1 MKRKTRRKLAFLGI
15 GFAVFSVLF
24 ALLVFNH
31 RLLSWHLKASNFLYY
46 RGQSEASQDIVIVA
60 IDDKSFALKNA
71 SELRTLRF
79 SKADYAKVIE
89 NLERAG
95 AQVVGV
101 DIVFSEVSPE
111 ADQAVLIETLR
122 QYDNIILAA
131 EPKLLKTTGLKPLK
145 EFIEPRPEN
154 LGSILFEADEDNTIR
169 RQRLVYDDAQAPYAF
184 ALQIVRKA
192 LGLLPEDSKALDNAY
207 QLMSFAVRI
216 DGRKILPA
224 TIPLD
229 PKGQMMIDFF
239 GPPNS
244 FPSISFADVFQG
256 KFNERR
262 SGKPL
267 DLKGKI
273 VLVGEM
279 GTGIHDEQ
287 YVPTSVSRAMPGV
300 EIHANAIQ
308 TILDGRFLRDQ
319 SWLGIYAVAMGA
331 VLLGLALFLG
341 LGIVGSLIVL
351 VIGFMAYAVFSW
363 VAFEYGIVLNVIYPY
378 LAWICAFVVAYIF
391 RYFTEERA
399 ARQTEQA
406 FSKYV
411 SATVVKKILENP
423 KSLKL
428 GGEKKEMTV
437 LFSDIAGFTTLSEK
451 ATPEKLVEQL
461 NEYLDAMTVII
472 MDHEGTVDKYIG
484 DAIMAFWGAPIPQE
498 DHAVRACLTA
508 LEYQKRL
515 VELRALWVGRGQLPF
530 SARVGLN
537 TGTMVVGN
545 MGSHRRFDYTVIGD
559 AVNLGARLEGVNK
572 FFDTDILISETTY
585 EGAKAAIEVREI
597 DLITVKGKTKPVR
610 IYELLAKKGELTE
623 LQEQVNKVF
632 HQGLAAYREQEWD
645 EAIKIFKKALKLC
658 PKDGPSKTYIE
669 RCGALKKE
677 KLPENWDGSYTLKT
691 K

>member
-1 MKRKTRRKLAFLGI
+1 MNRKFKRKLLFLCLGTVGFGILFAFLI
-15 GFAVFSVLF
+15 
-24 ALLVFNH
+24 FNH

-46 RGQSEASQDIVIVA
+46 RGQNEASRDIVIVA

-71 SELRTLRF
+71 SELRTLSF
-79 SKADYAKVIE
+79 SKSDYSKVIG
-89 NLERAG
+89 NLEEAG
-95 AQVVGV
+95 AKTIGV
-101 DIVFSEVSPE
+101 DIIFSEVSPD
-111 ADQAVLIETLR
+111 ADQAVLVDALKR
-122 QYDNIILAA
+122 YDNVVLAA
-131 EPKLLKTTGLKPLK
+131 EPKIGKTTGLKPLN
-145 EFIEPRPEN
+145 EFVAPHPEN
-154 LGSILFEADEDNTIR
+154 VGSILFEADMDNTIR
-169 RQRLVYDDAQAPYAF
+169 RQRLIFDDPQAPFAF
-184 ALQIVRKA
+184 ALQIVRKT
-192 LGLLPEDSKALDNAY
+192 LGLLPEDGEKLADGY
-207 QLMSFAVRI
+207 QLMPFAVRV
-216 DGRKILPA
+216 DGKKILPV

-229 PKGQMMIDFF
+229 SKDQMMIDFF

-244 FPSISFADVFQG
+244 FSAISFADVFQG
-256 KFNERR
+256 KFNDRKTGE
-262 SGKPL
+262 PI
-267 DLKGKI
+267 DLEGKI
-273 VLVGEM
+273 VLIGEM

-287 YVPTSVSRAMPGV
+287 FVPTSVSKAMPGV

-308 TILDGRFLRDQ
+308 TILEGRFLRDQ
-319 SWLGIYAVAMGA
+319 SWAGAYAVVLAA
-331 VLLGLALFLG
+331 VLLGLALFLA
-341 LGIVGSLIVL
+341 LGIVSSLAVL
-351 VIGFMAYAVFSW
+351 AFGVVAYTVISW
-363 VAFEYGIVLNVIYPY
+363 VAFEYGFILNTIYFY
-378 LAWICAFVVAYIF
+378 LAWILAFVAAYLF
-391 RYFTEERA
+391 KYFTEARM

-411 SATVVKKILENP
+411 SSAVVKKILENP

-484 DAIMAFWGAPIPQE
+484 DAIMAFWGAPIPQK
-498 DHAVRACLTA
+498 DHAVRACLAA
-508 LEYQKRL
+508 LEYQKKL

-572 FFDTDILISETTY
+572 FFDTSILISETTY
-585 EGAKAAIEVREI
+585 EGAKHAIEAREI

-610 IYELLAKKGELTE
+610 IYELISKKGELTDAQRQ
-623 LQEQVNKVF
+623 LNKLF
-632 HQGLAAYREQEWD
+632 HEGLAAYRKQEWG
-645 EAIKIFKKALKLC
+645 EAIKLFKKALRLC
-658 PKDGPSKTYIE
+658 PEDGPSKTYIE
-669 RCGALKKE
+669 RCGVLKHE
-677 KLPENWDGSYTLKT
+677 KLSHNWDGSYTLKT

>member
-1 MKRKTRRKLAFLGI
+1 MAFLVV
-15 GFAVFSVLF
+15 GFIFFSVLF
-24 ALLVFNH
+24 AILIFNH

-46 RGQSEASQDIVIVA
+46 RGQNEASQDIVIVA

-71 SELRTLRF
+71 SELRTLSF

-89 NLERAG
+89 NLEKAG
-95 AQVVGV
+95 ARVIGV
-101 DIVFSEVSPE
+101 DIVFSETSPE
-111 ADQAVLIETLR
+111 ADQAVLVKTLKE
-122 QYDNIILAA
+122 YDNIILAA
-131 EPKLLKTTGLKPLK
+131 EPKIAKTTGLKPLK
-145 EFIEPRPEN
+145 EFIEPHPEN
-154 LGSILFEADEDNTIR
+154 LGSILFEADVDNTIR
-169 RQRLVYDDAQAPYAF
+169 RQGLVYDDPQAPYAF

-192 LGLLPEDSKALDNAY
+192 LGLLPEDSKKLTDGY
-207 QLMSFAVRI
+207 QLMPFAVRVN
-216 DGRKILPA
+216 GQKILPV

-229 PKGQMMIDFF
+229 SKDQMMIDFF

-256 KFNERR
+256 RLNDKR
-262 SGKPL
+262 SGKPI
-267 DLKGKI
+267 DLEGKI
-273 VLVGEM
+273 VLIGEM

-287 YVPTSVSRAMPGV
+287 YVPTSVSKAMPGV

-319 SWLGIYAVAMGA
+319 SWSGVYAVTMGA
-331 VLLGLALFLG
+331 VLLGLALFLV
-341 LGIVGSLIVL
+341 LGVTGSLLLL
-351 VIGFMAYAVFSW
+351 VIGLMAYAVISW
-363 VAFEYGIVLNVIYPY
+363 IAFEYGIVLNVIYPY
-378 LAWICAFVVAYIF
+378 LAWIFAFVVAYIF
-391 RYFTEERA
+391 RYFTEARL

-484 DAIMAFWGAPIPQE
+484 DAIMAFWGAPIPQK

-515 VELRALWVGRGQLPF
+515 VELRDLWVSRGQLPF

-572 FFDTDILISETTY
+572 FYDTNILISETTY
-585 EGAKAAIEVREI
+585 EEAKHAIEVREI
-597 DLITVKGKTKPVR
+597 DSITVKGKTKPVR

-623 LQEQVNKVF
+623 LQKQLNKLF
-632 HQGLAAYREQEWD
+632 HEGLVAYRKQEWA
-645 EAIKIFKKALKLC
+645 EAVKIFKKALRLC
-658 PKDGPSKTYIE
+658 PEDGPSKTYIE
-669 RCGALKKE
+669 RCGALKHE
-677 KLPENWDGSYTLKT
+677 KLPNDWDGSYTLKT